1 MSGPSSFNLL
11 GKNRFLPL
19 FITQFLGA
27 FNDNVFKN
35 ALMIMLVFAGS
46 DALPWPSGLT
56 ANLAAGLFILPFFLF
71 SATAGVLTD
80 KLEKSRMIVVIK
92 AFEVGIMLLGVW
104 LWYIESYVGLLVVLF
119 LMGAQSSFFGP
130 VKYSSL
136 PQLLRSSEL
145 VAGNALMEMGT
156 FLAILLGTIVGGY
169 IAGLTGVLMALA
181 VVVIITAILGLLSS
195 LFLPEI
201 PALDETPFRFS
212 PWQHNRSL
220 FKICREQPPILLS
233 ILAISWFWL
242 LGAAYLTQLLSFTT
256 DILKGD
262 SQVVTSLLV
271 AFSVGVGIGS
281 MLCERLSR
289 RSVELGLIPIGAF
302 GLSIAGMSLW
312 SDAAVWQ
319 VASTVSLDEFLSM
332 NMQTPV
338 LLDLFLIGVFG
349 GVYIVPLYAFLQKRA
364 LPDQRA
370 QVIAANNVYNALF
383 MVASSL
389 IAVVALVVMEFSV
402 PELWLILSY
411 ANLIVVAYICWKL
424 PEFLLRFLA
433 WCLSHTMYRVRHEG
447 LGNIPE
453 TGAAVIVSN
462 HVTYMDAVIMS
473 GAIQRPIRFVMDDVI
488 FKMPI
493 VGKVFKLV
501 GAIPICSRSKNPE
514 LYDRAFEEIS
524 AALQA
529 GELVCIFPEGKLT
542 RDGEIAEFK
551 NGINKIIERDPVPV
565 IPMALQGLWG
575 STFSHSGKGPFK
587 LGKGR
592 FWSKVN
598 IVVGQSVHASVANSW
613 SLETKVRQ
621 LRGKAQ

>member
-1 MSGPSSFNLL
+1 MSGPSSFFLL
-11 GKNRFLPL
+11 SKSRFLPL

-35 ALMIMLVFAGS
+35 ALMIMLVFAGAE
-46 DALPWPSGLT
+46 ALPWPSGLT

-80 KLEKSRMIVVIK
+80 KLEKSRMILMIK
-92 AFEVGIMLLGVW
+92 VAEVFIMLMGIW
-104 LWYIESYVGLLVVLF
+104 LWSIQSYAGLLVVLF
-119 LMGAQSSFFGP
+119 LMGTQSAFFGP

-156 FLAILLGTIVGGY
+156 FLAILLGTLIGGY
-169 IAGLTGVLMALA
+169 LAGLTGMLIALA
-181 VVVIITAILGLLSS
+181 VVVIMTAIFGVLSS
-195 LFLPEI
+195 LFIPTI
-201 PALDETPFRFS
+201 PALDQAPFQFS
-212 PWQHNRSL
+212 PLAHNRAL

-242 LGAAYLTQLLSFTT
+242 LGAAYLTQLLTFTT
-256 DILKGD
+256 DILRGN
-262 SQVVTSLLV
+262 SAVVTGLLV
-271 AFSVGVGIGS
+271 AFSVGVGAGS

-302 GLSIAGMSLW
+302 GLSIAGVLLW
-312 SDAAVWQ
+312 RDALSWE
-319 VASTVSLDEFLSM
+319 ASGLITLEQFLSM
-332 NMQTPV
+332 NLQTPV
-338 LLDLFLIGVFG
+338 LFDLFMIGLFG
-349 GVYIVPLYAFLQKRA
+349 GIYIVPLYAFLQKRA
-364 LPDQRA
+364 KPEQRA

-383 MVASSL
+383 MVASA
-389 IAVVALVVMEFSV
+389 IVAVVALVVLKLSV
-402 PELWLILSY
+402 PELWLVLSI
-411 ANLIVVAYICWKL
+411 ANLVVVAYICWRL

-453 TGAAVIVSN
+453 EGAAVIVSN
-462 HVTYMDAVIMS
+462 HVTFMDAVIMS
-473 GAIQRPIRFVMDDVI
+473 GAIQRPIRFVMDDAI
-488 FKMPI
+488 FKLPV
-493 VGKVFKLV
+493 VGKLFRLV
-501 GAIPICSRSKNPE
+501 GAIPICSRQKNKAIYE
-514 LYDRAFEEIS
+514 QAFVQIS
-524 AALQA
+524 AALKA

-542 RDGEIAEFK
+542 RDGEINEFK
-551 NGINKIIERDPVPV
+551 NGINKIIEADPVPV

-575 STFSHSGKGPFK
+575 STFSYSGKGPFK

-598 IVVGQSVHASVANSW
+598 IIVGQAVHFSVANSW
-613 SLETKVRQ
+613 HLETKVRQ
-621 LRGKAQ
+621 LRGDLA